1 MNFLP
6 FTYCALQNST
16 MITLKSPADIS
27 VKNEINLVTYFVLLK
42 FKIDVKEDKKL
53 RYESVKLSN
62 FTKSIEPIFCKHQ
75 AAIIANTKFMK

>member
-27 VKNEINLVTYFVLLK
+27 VKNEMNLVTYFVLLK
-42 FKIDVKEDKKL
+42 FKIDVKEDKK
-53 RYESVKLSN
+53 RYESV
-62 FTKSIEPIFCKHQ
+62 
-75 AAIIANTKFMK
+75 